1 MADRDTIVAI
11 STPPGRGGIGA
22 VRLSGPRA
30 AAIAARL
37 FRESGAGQGSGEPG
51 AARPE
56 SGRRSGRGHR
66 LPSGG
71 GTRLRFGRI
80 VSAAGEPVDHGYL
93 ATFEPPRTFTGEPC
107 AELWAH
113 GSIAVLRLLVSEAIL
128 LGARPATPGEFSL
141 RAFLNGRIDITQA
154 EAIRDLIEARTAF
167 QAKVAHDQVMGR
179 ISREVNLLKDR
190 LADVVARL
198 EAAIEFG
205 EEGESDRFVPAG
217 GLMAGAGEVRG
228 AIERLASTFERG
240 RWVRDGSRVA
250 IVGSPNAGKSSIFN
264 ALLEEERAIVT
275 PIAGTTRDLIEET
288 LDLCGIPVALLD
300 TAGLQPPRDEADAE
314 AIRRTRGA
322 AAAADLLLLVL
333 DRSRRCNAEERDL
346 LQTIDPRRAIV
357 VLNKIDLPPE
367 PGDDEVVELVRR
379 QRPVEVSA
387 RTGAGIA
394 DLRLRLE
401 ERVTDAAV
409 TSREQAFVTNAR
421 HRDLLMNAAQALRR
435 AEDGARK
442 GAADEYLLVDL
453 RDGLDRLGEITG
465 AVDVEGIYERIFSTF
480 CIGK

>member
-30 AAIAARL
+30 AVIAARL
-37 FRESGAGQGSGEPG
+37 FRDAAGARGGE
-51 AARPE
+51 
-56 SGRRSGRGHR
+56 
-66 LPSGG
+66 GG
-71 GTRLRFGRI
+71 GTGARLRFGRV
-80 VSAAGEPVDHGYL
+80 VSAAGEPIDHGYL
-93 ATFEPPRTFTGEPC
+93 ATFEPPRTFTGERC
-107 AELWAH
+107 AELWVH
-113 GSIAVLRLLVSEAIL
+113 GSVAVLRLLVSEAIL

-179 ISREVNLLKDR
+179 ISREVNALKDR

-217 GLMAGAGEVRG
+217 GLLASAREVRA

-250 IVGSPNAGKSSIFN
+250 IVGSPNAGKSSLFN

-275 PIAGTTRDLIEET
+275 PIAGTTRDLLEET
-288 LDLCGIPVALLD
+288 LDLGGIPVTLLD
-300 TAGLQPPRDEADAE
+300 TAGIQTPRDEADAE
-314 AIRRTRGA
+314 AVRRARGA
-322 AAAADLLLLVL
+322 VDGADLLLLVL
-333 DRSRRCNAEERDL
+333 DRARPINAEERHL
-346 LQTIDPRRAIV
+346 LGSTEPRRTIV
-357 VLNKIDLPPE
+357 VLNKIDLPPD
-367 PGDDEVVELVRR
+367 PSDGGAGLLGRHLS
-379 QRPVEVSA
+379 VEVSA

-394 DLRLRLE
+394 VLRLRME
-401 ERVTDAAV
+401 ERVTAAAV

-421 HRDLLMNAAQALRR
+421 HRDLLMKSAEALRR
-435 AEDGARK
+435 ADDGACA
-442 GAADEYLLVDL
+442 GVADEYLLVDL

-465 AVDVEGIYERIFSTF
+465 AVDIEGIYERIFSTF

>member
-37 FRESGAGQGSGEPG
+37 FRAGAGARSVSGTAGELAPGETAG
-51 AARPE
+51 AA
-56 SGRRSGRGHR
+56 
-66 LPSGG
+66 
-71 GTRLRFGRI
+71 RLRFGLM
-80 VSAAGEPVDHGYL
+80 VSAAGEPIDHGYL

-113 GSIAVLRLLVSEAIL
+113 GSVAVLRLLVSEAIG

-167 QAKVAHDQVMGR
+167 QAKVAHDQVRGR
-179 ISREVNLLKDR
+179 ISREVNILKDR
-190 LADVVARL
+190 LTDVLARL

-217 GLMAGAGEVRG
+217 GLLGCAGEVRA
-228 AIERLASTFERG
+228 AIDRLASTFERG
-240 RWVRDGSRVA
+240 RWIRDGSRVA

-275 PIAGTTRDLIEET
+275 PIAGTTRDLLEET
-288 LDLCGIPVALLD
+288 LDLGGIPVTLLD

-314 AIRRTRGA
+314 AVRRARGA
-322 AAAADLLLLVL
+322 ADQADLLLLVL
-333 DRSRRCNAEERDL
+333 DRSRRTTTEERAL
-346 LQTIDPRRAIV
+346 LGSADPRRTIV
-357 VLNKIDLPPE
+357 VLNKIDLPAAPV
-367 PGDDEVVELVRR
+367 DQDEGAAAWRGSP
-379 QRPVEVSA
+379 PVEISA
-387 RTGAGIA
+387 RTGAGVA
-394 DLRLRLE
+394 DLRRCLE
-401 ERVTDAAV
+401 ERVTTAAV

-421 HRDLLMNAAQALRR
+421 HRDLLLKASQALRR
-435 AEDGARK
+435 ADDGARA
-442 GAADEYLLVDL
+442 GVADEYLLVDL

-465 AVDVEGIYERIFSTF
+465 AVDIEGIYERIFSTF